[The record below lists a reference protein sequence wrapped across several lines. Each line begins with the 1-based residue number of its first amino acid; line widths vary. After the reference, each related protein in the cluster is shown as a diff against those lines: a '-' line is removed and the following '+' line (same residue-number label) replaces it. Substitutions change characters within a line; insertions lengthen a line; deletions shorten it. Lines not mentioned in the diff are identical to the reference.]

1 MIPHYLTLAQ
11 KSLQG
16 QKIVRGRHNLLPRAF
31 LRTKFQWRMWL
42 PLPEVM
48 AVRAREVLGAVLV
61 FERPA
66 RKWRSPV
73 CGTSLVYTRCRSTVA
88 LSLT

>member
-31 LRTKFQWRMWL
+31 LCTKFRWRMWL
-42 PLPEVM
+42 PLLEVM
-48 AVRAREVLGAVLV
+48 PVRVREVLAVLV
-61 FERPA
+61 FERPG
-66 RKWRSPV
+66 REWCSPV
-73 CGTSLVYTRCRSTVA
+73 CGTPFVYSRYRSTVA